1 MLSFWAGHVN
11 FCDSFCHFLS
21 ADGCEAAATEGVR
34 FCGAQDTAGKG
45 FFLGDAWLAAVCG
58 KI

>member
-11 FCDSFCHFLS
+11 FTIFS
-21 ADGCEAAATEGVR
+21 AIFFRRMVVR
-34 FCGAQDTAGKG
+34 QLPLKDFVSVGRRTPLEV
-45 FFLGDAWLAAVCG
+45 FHLGDARLAAVCG